1 MAPCGPRARFSPPQ
15 DRGLTG
21 KLEPVSPASPPR
33 AEPDLELLP
42 PRLSKEELIQSMDR
56 VDREI
61 TMVEQQISKLKRKQV
76 RRAPGWRPCAPG
88 AAARAGAGA
97 LDAGRALGSARGPA
111 SLRASTFVARGAVL
125 CVRRCPVGLCVSK
138 EAFSGC
144 PVAATVRLPQLG
156 TEPFTWIR
164 MQGDGHLN

>member
-76 RRAPGWRPCAPG
+76 RWAPGWRLCAPG
-88 AAARAGAGA
+88 AAARAREG
-97 LDAGRALGSARGPA
+97 ALGSARGPA
-111 SLRASTFVARGAVL
+111 SLRASTFVARGAVS

>member
-1 MAPCGPRARFSPPQ
+1 MAPCRPRARFSPPQ

-76 RRAPGWRPCAPG
+76 RRASGWRPCAPG

-97 LDAGRALGSARGPA
+97 LGSARGPA
-111 SLRASTFVARGAVL
+111 SLRASRFVARGAVL
-125 CVRRCPVGLCVSK
+125 CVRRCPVGLCASK

-156 TEPFTWIR
+156 TEPFTLIR
-164 MQGDGHLN
+164 MQGDGRLN